1 MTVSFLRMEATIAW
15 AMERRV
21 AYGWTRRSSWY
32 DGRARRVRTVR
43 YELMGERRRERRFW
57 IVAGWCKSG
66 LSEYSCTLARA
77 KLSTWSTY
85 SSLSG

>member
-1 MTVSFLRMEATIAW
+1 M
-15 AMERRV
+15 
-21 AYGWTRRSSWY
+21 
-32 DGRARRVRTVR
+32 R